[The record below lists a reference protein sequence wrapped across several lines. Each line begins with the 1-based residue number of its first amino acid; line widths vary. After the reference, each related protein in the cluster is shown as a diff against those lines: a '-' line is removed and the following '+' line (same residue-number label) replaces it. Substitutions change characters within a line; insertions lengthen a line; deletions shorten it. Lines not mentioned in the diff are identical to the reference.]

1 MKSVER
7 CQWETR
13 HILITIGGLMNGSTE
28 VLRSESIQSLH
39 RGIEV
44 LKAFNRENPRL
55 TLTEV
60 AAKTGLTRAT
70 ARRFLLTLVEMGYV
84 GNQTRYF
91 FLRPNILELGNFYL
105 SSLSFND
112 VIQQHINDLTGEL
125 HESASAS
132 VLEFPDIIYVARA
145 ATNHVM
151 TIGLAIGTRLPAIY
165 TSMGRVML
173 SQLSEERLN
182 NYLDG
187 TKISPLNKFSITSRK
202 VLVAEIKKA
211 SQQGWCLLDQ
221 ELEVGLRSL
230 AVPIGSHINDTYA
243 AINVS
248 VPASRVSLD
257 ALTQQI
263 LPRLQN
269 TALKINKDIAN
280 LWPK

>member
-1 MKSVER
+1 MEKLAEAPR
-7 CQWETR
+7 P
-13 HILITIGGLMNGSTE
+13 
-28 VLRSESIQSLH
+28 ESIQSLQ

-44 LKAFNRENPRL
+44 LKAFDRDHSRM

-60 AAKTGLTRAT
+60 AAITGLTRAT
-70 ARRFLLTLVEMGYV
+70 ARRFLITLVEMGYV

-91 FLRPNILELGNFYL
+91 FLRPKILELGNFYL

-112 VIQQHINDLTGEL
+112 VVQQHLNDLAEEL

-145 ATNHVM
+145 ATNRVM
-151 TIGLAIGTRLPAIY
+151 TVGLTVGTRLPAIY

-173 SQLSEERLN
+173 SQLSKESLDSYLN
-182 NYLDG
+182 QID
-187 TKISPLNKFSITSRK
+187 IEPLNKFSLTSK
-202 VLVAEIKKA
+202 KALTAEIAKA
-211 SQQGWCLLDQ
+211 AAQGWYLLDQ

-230 AVPIGSHINDTYA
+230 AIPIGTHVNDTYA

-248 VPASRVSLD
+248 VPASRVNLET
-257 ALTQQI
+257 LIQQI

-269 TALKINKDIAN
+269 AARKIDKDISN

>member
-1 MKSVER
+1 MEKSAE
-7 CQWETR
+7 
-13 HILITIGGLMNGSTE
+13 LA
-28 VLRSESIQSLH
+28 RSESIQSLH

-44 LKAFNRENPRL
+44 LKAFNRDHSRL

-60 AAKTGLTRAT
+60 AALTGLTRAT
-70 ARRFLLTLVEMGYV
+70 ARRFLITLVEMGYV

-91 FLRPNILELGNFYL
+91 FLRPKILELGNFYL
-105 SSLSFND
+105 SSLSFSD
-112 VIQQHINDLTGEL
+112 VVQQHLNDLAGEL

-145 ATNHVM
+145 ATNRVM
-151 TIGLAIGTRLPAIY
+151 TIGLTVGTRLPAIY

-173 SQLSEERLN
+173 SQLNKETLN
-182 NYLDG
+182 SYLKDLEI
-187 TKISPLNKFSITSRK
+187 KPLNKFSVTSK
-202 VLVAEIKKA
+202 KSLSTEIAKA
-211 SQQGWCLLDQ
+211 SEQGWYLLDQ

-230 AVPIGSHINDTYA
+230 SVPIGTHVNDTYA

-248 VPASRVSLD
+248 VPASRVGIDS
-257 ALTQQI
+257 LTQQI

-269 TALKINKDIAN
+269 AARKIDKDIAD